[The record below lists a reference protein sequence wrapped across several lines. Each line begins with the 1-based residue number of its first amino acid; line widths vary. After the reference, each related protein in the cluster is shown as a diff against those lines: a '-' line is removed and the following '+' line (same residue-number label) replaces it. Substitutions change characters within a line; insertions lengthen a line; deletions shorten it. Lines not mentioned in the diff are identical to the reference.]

1 MCAIFEDGDDKDPAK
16 LRTGADGFAEELL
29 KQGTEMYA
37 AKPAC
42 MEAVQALLGHLEP
55 VLRRLDG
62 GEEGDS
68 APTVDEAEEAAALST
83 ASYAARRRVDIKTAE
98 RWLAPNLGYTP

>member
-29 KQGTEMYA
+29 KQGTAMYA

-55 VLRRLDG
+55 VLLRLGG

-68 APTVDEAEEAAALST
+68 APTVDEAAEAAALADEVMT
-83 ASYAARRRVDIKTAE
+83 
-98 RWLAPNLGYTP
+98 